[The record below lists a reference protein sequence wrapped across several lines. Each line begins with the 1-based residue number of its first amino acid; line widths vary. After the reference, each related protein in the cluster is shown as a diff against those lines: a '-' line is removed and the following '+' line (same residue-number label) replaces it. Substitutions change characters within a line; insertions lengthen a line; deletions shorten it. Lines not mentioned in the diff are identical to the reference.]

1 MGRVYRGVLDLLA
14 DRGFTAPRKPVR
26 VSTAAKLG
34 ILLRYAFI

>member
-1 MGRVYRGVLDLLA
+1 MGKVYGGILDLLA
-14 DRGFTAPRKPVR
+14 DRGFTAPRKAVR